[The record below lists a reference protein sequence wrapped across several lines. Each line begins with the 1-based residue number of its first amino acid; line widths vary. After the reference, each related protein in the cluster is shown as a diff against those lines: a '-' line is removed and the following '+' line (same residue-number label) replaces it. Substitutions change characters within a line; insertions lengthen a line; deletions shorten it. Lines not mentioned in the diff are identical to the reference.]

1 VVRAA
6 GREPPL
12 TEFVAGFGAELMP
25 LQN

>member
-1 VVRAA
+1 VRAA

-12 TEFVAGFGAELMP
+12 TEFVADFSAELMP